1 MIASHSDEPP
11 RAESDDSTNADRFL
25 DAFNGIEDE
34 LARRAKADRY
44 TPFAQLV
51 RQSRDLTPMQREML
65 LKWAELRNVIVHT
78 PRRGNPT
85 PIADPRG
92 DVVASIETQLDLLVR
107 PPRVLDVL
115 RPKPPRTLS
124 SEQSVREF
132 IKEVAL
138 PNDFSQSPVRMP
150 DGSLSL
156 ITTNAFTRWIASGYD
171 DAGAIIEDAPIAEVL
186 AYREPGDAVK
196 LASRT
201 LTAVQAWSMFSGE
214 HGVAPTAIA
223 LSHSGKESE
232 TLLALVVK
240 SDVPA
245 LLRALGV

>member
-1 MIASHSDEPP
+1 MTAPVDDEHSPP
-11 RAESDDSTNADRFL
+11 VSNPLTNADRFL

-44 TPFAQLV
+44 TPFAHLV
-51 RQSRDLTPMQREML
+51 RQSRDLTPMQREIL
-65 LKWAELRNVIVHT
+65 LKWAELRNVIVHA

-85 PIADPRG
+85 PIADPRS

-107 PPRVLDVL
+107 PPKVLDIL

-124 SEQSVREF
+124 SDQSVREF

-171 DAGAIIEDAPIAEVL
+171 DEGAIIEDAPIAEVL
-186 AYREPGDAVK
+186 NYREPGDAVK
-196 LASRT
+196 LAPRS

-214 HGVAPTAIA
+214 HGIAPTAVA
-223 LSHSGKESE
+223 LSHSGKETES
-232 TLLALVVK
+232 LLALVVK